1 MVQPS
6 SNENGHT
13 ESFTVVKAGLR
24 SAVGRGAGRDG
35 SREAVRDVGIGGVSG
50 TTTTTG
56 RESTDATPRATP
68 SGGMLIVKDL
78 LGGLDNATIAG
89 QHYICEKI
97 LTVFRSELS
106 TNEARLS
113 DLQRRTATLSLEKL
127 SHEAKRMVL
136 DLGSFVSRAEALV
149 DSLSLS

>member
-35 SREAVRDVGIGGVSG
+35 SREAVRDVGVREG
-50 TTTTTG
+50 TTTTTARDG
-56 RESTDATPRATP
+56 AEPAPRRTP
-68 SGGMLIVKDL
+68 SGGLIIVKDM

-106 TNEARLS
+106 MTEGRLS
-113 DLQRRTATLSLEKL
+113 DLQRRTATLTLEKL
-127 SHEAKRMVL
+127 SVEAKKMVL

>member
-35 SREAVRDVGIGGVSG
+35 SREVVREVGVLEG
-50 TTTTTG
+50 TTTTTA
-56 RESTDATPRATP
+56 REVAEPAPRATP
-68 SGGMLIVKDL
+68 SGGLIIVKDL

-89 QHYICEKI
+89 QHYICDKI

-113 DLQRRTATLSLEKL
+113 DLQRRTATLTLEKL
-127 SHEAKRMVL
+127 SHEAKKMVL

>member
-13 ESFTVVKAGLR
+13 ETFTVVKAGLR

-35 SREAVRDVGIGGVSG
+35 SREAVREVGVGSVSG

-56 RESTDATPRATP
+56 RDGAQPAPRATP
-68 SGGMLIVKDL
+68 SMVIVKDL

-106 TNEARLS
+106 LTEGRLS
-113 DLQRRTATLSLEKL
+113 DLQRRTATLTLEKL
-127 SHEAKRMVL
+127 SVEAKKMVL
-136 DLGSFVSRAEALV
+136 DLGSFVSRAEALA